1 MEARAQ
7 RGNAML
13 NNLKT
18 AAGMAFLTFLLM
30 WMGHLF
36 GGNAGLIAALIL
48 AGAGNFFA
56 YYYSDKLVLSMYNAS
71 ELSEA
76 QAPEIHR
83 IVEDLA
89 RDAGIPKPPIYLIP
103 SSSPNAFATGRGPE
117 HAAVAVTA
125 GILEILGPRQL
136 RGVLAHE
143 LGHVVNR
150 DVLTSTI
157 TATLVGALG
166 FLAQMAQ
173 WSALMGGS
181 RDRREG
187 EGSGA
192 GLLVAA
198 ILTPIIAT
206 LVQLFVSRQREF
218 AADEYGA
225 HLCGDPLSLASALQS
240 LERGTQQEPLEAN
253 PATAHMF
260 ILNPLT
266 GGGIQSLLSTH
277 PSTDE
282 RVARLQEMAQQ

>member
-1 MEARAQ
+1 MI
-7 RGNAML
+7 

-18 AAGMAFLTFLLM
+18 AAGLALLTFLLLA
-30 WMGHLF
+30 MGHLI
-36 GGNAGLIAALIL
+36 GGNTGLVVALII

-56 YYYSDKLVLSMYNAS
+56 YYYSDKLVLSMYNAT
-71 ELSEA
+71 EISEA
-76 QAPEIHR
+76 EAPEIHR
-83 IVEDLA
+83 VVEDLA
-89 RDAGIPKPPIYLIP
+89 REAGIPKPPVYLIP

-125 GILEILGPRQL
+125 GILEILSPREL

-157 TATLVGALG
+157 TATMVGALG

-173 WSALMGGS
+173 WSVFLGGS

-187 EGSGA
+187 EGGGV

-225 HLCGDPLSLASALQS
+225 HLSGDPLALASALQG
-240 LERGTQQEPLEAN
+240 LERGTRLEPLDAN

-266 GGGIQSLLSTH
+266 GGGIASLFSTH
-277 PSTDE
+277 PPTEE
-282 RVARLQEMAQQ
+282 RVARLQEMANHS